1 MSDTIE
7 FHAGDMIT
15 NRVTG
20 ERIVFRE
27 TSRENG
33 GRRVVFDTYVEPEG
47 FVAAPHVHPNQE
59 ERFQVI
65 SGQLEVEL
73 GDKKVRLGPGE
84 AVTVPRG
91 TGHHFWNAGEQD
103 VHFRA
108 EIRPA
113 LQFERLLATMFGLAQ
128 DGKTNRKGLPNP
140 LRLAVIAQA
149 HFDTVQLPFP
159 PVFVQRVGLSLAAP
173 LGRLVGWRP
182 TYEPENRDY
191 GTAA

>member
-7 FHAGDMIT
+7 FHAGDRII

-33 GRRVVFDTYVEPEG
+33 GARVVFDTYVRPGG
-47 FVAAPHVHPNQE
+47 FVAAAHVHPNQE

-65 SGQLEVEL
+65 SGQLDVDL
-73 GDKKVRLGPGE
+73 DDKNIRLGPGE
-84 AVTVPRG
+84 TVTVPHG
-91 TGHHFWNAGEQD
+91 TGHRFRNVGDQD

-128 DGKTNRKGLPNP
+128 DGKTNQKGLPNP
-140 LRLAVIAQA
+140 LRLAIIAQA
-149 HFDTVQLPFP
+149 HFNTVQLRYP
-159 PVFVQRVGLSLAAP
+159 PVLIQRFGLSFAAP
-173 LGRLVGWRP
+173 LGRLLGWGP
-182 TYEPENRDY
+182 TYTPDNRTY
-191 GTAA
+191 ETAA

>member
-1 MSDTIE
+1 MSGTIE
-7 FHAGDMIT
+7 FHAGDMIM

-33 GRRVVFDTYVEPEG
+33 GARVVFDTDVQPGG
-47 FVAAPHVHPNQE
+47 FAAAAHVHPNQE
-59 ERFQVI
+59 ERFQII
-65 SGQLEVEL
+65 SGQLDVDL

-84 AVTVPRG
+84 AVTITRG
-91 TGHHFWNAGEQD
+91 TGHRFGNVGDHD

-113 LQFERLLATMFGLAQ
+113 LQFERLLATMFALAQ
-128 DGKTNRKGLPNP
+128 DGKTNQKGLPNP

-149 HFDTVQLPFP
+149 HFDTVQLPYP
-159 PVFVQRVGLSLAAP
+159 PVLIQRLGLSFAAP
-173 LGRLVGWRP
+173 LGRLLGWGP
-182 TYEPENRDY
+182 TYIPDNRTY
-191 GTAA
+191 ETAA